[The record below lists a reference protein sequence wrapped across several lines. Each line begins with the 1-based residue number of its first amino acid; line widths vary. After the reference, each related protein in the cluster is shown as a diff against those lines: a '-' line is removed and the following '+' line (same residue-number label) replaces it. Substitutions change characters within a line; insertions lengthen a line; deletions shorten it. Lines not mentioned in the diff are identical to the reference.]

1 MDREAVQRP
10 GTAGEAALDQASS
23 IGPILYFGNVP
34 FASPWQRAQ
43 QLAMHLAETTDV
55 VYVDP
60 NRSFLQFLR
69 RQRSLS
75 TPPPELLPERLRRF
89 RPGPGLPFGRSFP
102 ALNRVNHS
110 RTWNRLKR

>member
-1 MDREAVQRP
+1 MDRDLGNRS
-10 GTAGEAALDQASS
+10 GGSGGLALDDEATNV
-23 IGPILYFGNVP
+23 GPILYFGNVP

-69 RQRSLS
+69 RQNSLS
-75 TPPPELLPERLRRF
+75 ATPHELLPHRLRRF
-89 RPGPGLPFGRSFP
+89 RPRPGLPFGRSFP
-102 ALNRVNHS
+102 VLNRINHA
-110 RTWNRLKR
+110 RT